1 MIAKDILE
9 IFDFKVDG
17 KKRTGERERVGKING
32 KEKGKTRCLKSP
44 RGAQAR
50 AQARPRGKNHP
61 PESGGILLLTIEG
74 AYGLSYAEAAL
85 TDVGEII
92 QS

>member
-1 MIAKDILE
+1 M
-9 IFDFKVDG
+9 
-17 KKRTGERERVGKING
+17 ERKERAEGNGVEKING

-50 AQARPRGKNHP
+50 ARLQARSRGKNHP
-61 PESGGILLLTIEG
+61 PEGILLLTIEG
-74 AYGLSYAEAAL
+74 AYSLSYAEAVL
-85 TDVGEII
+85 IDVGEII